1 MNRLVTAPLE
11 KRELHIDN
19 AAHDKRMYV
28 GCRLQKYV
36 PGCTNGGGSTPSAL
50 GVVRRRVWG
59 WYAPAHDRFRSL
71 TILLLEGDSGPISG
85 NVTCEVQRIRDRP
98 AATCK
103 SCGRRSVGTA
113 EDALVIS

>member
-1 MNRLVTAPLE
+1 MNRLATAPLE

-28 GCRLQKYV
+28 GCRLQNMCRDAQTEGD
-36 PGCTNGGGSTPSAL
+36 PHRLQL

-59 WYAPAHDRFRSL
+59 WYAPAHNRFRSL
-71 TILLLEGDSGPISG
+71 TILFLEGDSGPISG

-113 EDALVIS
+113 EDALVTS